1 MTISAILS
9 SFGKN
14 IDSVTV
20 VRILKKFVG
29 QEVAKIKYGIL
40 SSKVDALIALPL
52 SFNIAISTAL
62 IPEISRKKAAN
73 DINGIIEKIKQSLT
87 MTIIIAIPCAFG
99 MFAYSKSIFSLLF
112 PKAQEGYNLLS
123 LASISIIFSMITQ
136 TIYGILQGIGKN
148 KVSVYASTIGLI
160 VKIICNII
168 LIPIAGVYEKGA
180 IVGNIMSNFISFI
193 IAYSI
198 MKKNIFLDESIFK
211 LLIKPTI
218 ASVIMII
225 SSMHFYR
232 LLILRNINYTICT
245 VLAIIIAIIIYIFLF
260 FIMKMM
266 KIKDVSEKLENTE
279 NRTV

>member
-1 MTISAILS
+1 
-9 SFGKN
+9 
-14 IDSVTV
+14 
-20 VRILKKFVG
+20 
-29 QEVAKIKYGIL
+29 
-40 SSKVDALIALPL
+40 
-52 SFNIAISTAL
+52 
-62 IPEISRKKAAN
+62 
-73 DINGIIEKIKQSLT
+73 
-87 MTIIIAIPCAFG
+87 
-99 MFAYSKSIFSLLF
+99 
-112 PKAQEGYNLLS
+112 
-123 LASISIIFSMITQ
+123 
-136 TIYGILQGIGKN
+136 
-148 KVSVYASTIGLI
+148 
-160 VKIICNII
+160 
-168 LIPIAGVYEKGA
+168 
-180 IVGNIMSNFISFI
+180 MSNFISFI

-245 VLAIIIAIIIYIFLF
+245 VLAIIYIFLF